1 MLHLVIINEMNKE
14 VIILELASFIRSLD
28 FIQEEQAFIKTKLTD
43 QLDSANDVK
52 IISWIEDV
60 HQQIINRE
68 LAIQILKKDVQILDR
83 ILKAIP
89 GNKTIEEAQFNLF
102 KNTKQQVKYLEHDF
116 FSWKNNINHQLEL
129 TNSDIN

>member
-1 MLHLVIINEMNKE
+1 MNKE
-14 VIILELASFIRSLD
+14 VVILELASFIRSLD

-89 GNKTIEEAQFNLF
+89 GNKTIEEAQLNLF
-102 KNTKQQVKYLEHDF
+102 KNTKQQVKYLEYDF

>member
-1 MLHLVIINEMNKE
+1 MNKE
-14 VIILELASFIRSLD
+14 VIILELSSFIRSLD

-52 IISWIEDV
+52 VISWIEDV

-89 GNKTIEEAQFNLF
+89 GNKTIEEAQLNLF
-102 KNTKQQVKYLEHDF
+102 KNTKQQVKYLEYDF

>member
-1 MLHLVIINEMNKE
+1 MNKE
-14 VIILELASFIRSLD
+14 VIILELTSFIRSLD

-60 HQQIINRE
+60 HQQILNRE
-68 LAIQILKKDVQILDR
+68 LAVQLLKKDVQVLDR
-83 ILKAIP
+83 VLKLIP
-89 GNKTIEEAQFNLF
+89 VNKTIGVVQLNLF
-102 KNTKQQVKYLEHDF
+102 KNTKQQVQYLEHDF

-129 TNSDIN
+129 SNSGIN